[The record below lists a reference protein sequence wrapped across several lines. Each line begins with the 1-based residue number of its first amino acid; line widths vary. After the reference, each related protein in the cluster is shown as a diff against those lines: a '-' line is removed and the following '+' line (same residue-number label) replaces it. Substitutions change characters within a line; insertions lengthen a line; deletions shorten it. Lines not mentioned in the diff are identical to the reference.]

1 MIIAILLFSVAAFA
15 ASFLITKHSSRMDRS
30 ETGLYIVLIAWG
42 SLICGIVISHLD
54 AVSVAGAGALR

>member
-1 MIIAILLFSVAAFA
+1 MIFAILLFSVAAFA

-54 AVSVAGAGALR
+54 AVSVASAGALR